1 MAFDAGWNWRI
12 VWRRTVRASQQV
24 WISASHQVCRKI
36 FKNESKKSMFL
47 LATFQSLGLVF
58 RVKKL
63 SCKVCAAVNK
73 EVGNHCS
80 STSRKSCSM
89 CSGLRFWENV
99 QQFASDIKDRT
110 KLVFLL
116 TVVIVTYSNRL
127 IGFSIESALSVT
139 KQRVNVLIS
148 KSL

>member
-1 MAFDAGWNWRI
+1 
-12 VWRRTVRASQQV
+12 
-24 WISASHQVCRKI
+24 
-36 FKNESKKSMFL
+36 
-47 LATFQSLGLVF
+47 
-58 RVKKL
+58 
-63 SCKVCAAVNK
+63 
-73 EVGNHCS
+73 
-80 STSRKSCSM
+80 M